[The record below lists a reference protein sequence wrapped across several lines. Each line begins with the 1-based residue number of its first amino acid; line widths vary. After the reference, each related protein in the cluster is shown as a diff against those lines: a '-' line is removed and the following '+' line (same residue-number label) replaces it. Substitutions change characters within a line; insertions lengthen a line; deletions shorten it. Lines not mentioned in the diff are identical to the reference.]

1 MYANDVIL
9 INKPETVV
17 YIRLWTGDLEAKGL
31 VGLELGW
38 IISCQV

>member
-1 MYANDVIL
+1 MYANDLIL